1 MCVINLF
8 ENTLLEIL
16 KGLVF
21 MSYKV
26 CVLQKNKMVEELSL
40 KYSLLKNDGSSDM
53 VSTFDIEVEKVS
65 NGVVQKEVCY
75 SVSSNIEV
83 ATSILE
89 VLYRNDV
96 LPETLFEVME
106 ECFEL
111 VL

>member
-1 MCVINLF
+1 
-8 ENTLLEIL
+8 
-16 KGLVF
+16 

>member
-1 MCVINLF
+1 
-8 ENTLLEIL
+8 
-16 KGLVF
+16 

-26 CVLQKNKMVEELSL
+26 CVLQKNKVVEKLSL
-40 KYSLLKNDGSSDM
+40 KYSLLKNDGSNGM

-65 NGVVQKEVCY
+65 NGVVQKEVCH